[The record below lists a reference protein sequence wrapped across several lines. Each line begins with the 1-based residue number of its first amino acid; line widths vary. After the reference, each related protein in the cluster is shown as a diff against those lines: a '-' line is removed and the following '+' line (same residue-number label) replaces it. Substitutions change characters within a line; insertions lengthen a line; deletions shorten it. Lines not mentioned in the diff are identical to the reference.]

1 MRSGRTLPDVDVP
14 KFNPDSRH
22 ILYAHQSQ
30 DGLGY
35 YSGSA
40 ATQTRV
46 INLTWDITCE
56 RMRVQ
61 T

>member
-1 MRSGRTLPDVDVP
+1 MRSGRTLLDVDVP

-22 ILYAHQSQ
+22 ILYARQSQ

-40 ATQTRV
+40 AQTWV